1 MRLPRLVGPLGGSI
15 GPSLLNTILARV
27 VASYLAVHFAAARL
41 IGRHALTELALAH
54 GYNAAFWWVAGI
66 FAGGAGVG
74 GVLLRPGQLGQKRTP
89 STTYGGATMAQAG
102 ANRDRV
108 R

>member
-1 MRLPRLVGPLGGSI
+1 MASWTQHLPLYAVRIHGHLGAMALSAFPALVP
-15 GPSLLNTILARV
+15 R
-27 VASYLAVHFAAARL
+27 
-41 IGRHALTELALAH
+41 RHALTELALAH
-54 GYNAAFWWVAGI
+54 GYNTAFWWVAGI